1 MFANLFRKSGAHP
14 AQEVLDAFGR
24 VQGMITF
31 DLNGTI
37 LEVND
42 QFIAVM
48 GYSRDEL
55 IGQKHAMFLLGEEAS
70 SPAYKLFWEKLR
82 SGEAHV
88 DTFARRAKNGAR
100 LWLEAAYCPAY
111 GPDGVPNR
119 VVKFA
124 RDVTAQRNHNA
135 TIEGQIKAISK
146 STAVIEFDTK
156 GIILSANDNFL
167 KTVGY
172 TLNEIVGKHH
182 RMFMPDDAGQSADY
196 AAFWQDLA
204 QGRYCAGEFPRKT
217 KSGEICWLQ
226 ASYNPI
232 SDADG
237 KVFKVVKYATE
248 ITAQKRAAAQNW
260 GKLDAI
266 AKVQAVI
273 EFDLAGKI
281 LTANALFC
289 EAMGYQLEEIVGKHH
304 SIFVDAD
311 EVASDSYRAF
321 WDGLAAGEHRDG
333 EFPRRGKNGD
343 RVWIRGS
350 YNPILGPDK
359 KPFKV
364 VKYATNATP
373 RREAIDG
380 IKSALT
386 ALAEGDL
393 SYRLDIPFSP
403 EFDALRID
411 FNSASTQ
418 LNTAILSVIENAR
431 LIRTETLEI
440 SAASDNLSQRTEK
453 QAATLEETA
462 AAIDQLT
469 ASVRSASDLSARA
482 SQMVA
487 DTKKSAEHSGAV
499 VCDAVKAMDEIAESS
514 ARISKITGVID
525 EIAFQTNLLALN
537 AGVEAARA
545 GEAGRGFAVVAS
557 EVRALALR
565 SSDAA
570 REIADLIS
578 ASAEQVKRGVGL
590 VGNAGEALN
599 AIDAAVSQIHERV
612 AEIATSSRE
621 QAIGLGEIN
630 TAINELDQVTQQNA
644 AMFEETNAATRNL
657 QQETDMLNECTKQF
671 RTQEE
676 AAPAAVKAA

>member
-1 MFANLFRKSGAHP
+1 MLASLFRKSGAHP

-31 DLNGTI
+31 DLTGTI

-48 GYSRDEL
+48 GYSRAEL

-70 SPAYKLFWEKLR
+70 SPAYKIFWEKLR
-82 SGEAHV
+82 GGEAHV
-88 DTFARRAKNGAR
+88 DTFARRTKSGAR
-100 LWLEAAYCPAY
+100 VWLEAAYCPVL
-111 GPDGVPNR
+111 GPDGTPVK

-156 GIILSANDNFL
+156 GTILSANDNFL

-172 TLNEIVGKHH
+172 TLNEIVGTHH

-204 QGRYCAGEFPRKT
+204 QGKYRAGEFPRKT

-273 EFDLAGKI
+273 EFDLTGKI

-333 EFPRRGKNGD
+333 EFARRGKNGD

-373 RREAIDG
+373 RREAMDG

-418 LNTAILSVIENAR
+418 LNTAILNVIENAR

-676 AAPAAVKAA
+676 AAPTAVRAA

>member
-1 MFANLFRKSGAHP
+1 MLASLFRKSGAHP

-31 DLNGTI
+31 DLSGTI

-48 GYSRDEL
+48 GYSRAEL

-70 SPAYKLFWEKLR
+70 SPAYKIFWEKLR
-82 SGEAHV
+82 GGEAHI
-88 DTFARRAKNGAR
+88 DTFARRTKNGAR
-100 LWLEAAYCPAY
+100 VWLEAAYCPVL
-111 GPDGVPNR
+111 GPDRAPVK

-135 TIEGQIKAISK
+135 NIEGQIKAISK

-156 GIILSANDNFL
+156 GIILTANDNFL

-172 TLNEIVGKHH
+172 SLDEIVGKHH
-182 RMFMPDDAGQSADY
+182 RLFMPDDQVASADY
-196 AAFWQDLA
+196 VAFWQDLA
-204 QGRYCAGEFPRKT
+204 QGKYRAGEFPRKT

-273 EFDLAGKI
+273 EFDLTGKI

-289 EAMGYQLEEIVGKHH
+289 EAMGYQLDEIVGKHH

-311 EVASDSYRAF
+311 EVSSDSYRAF

-333 EFPRRGKNGD
+333 EFARRGKNGD

-418 LNTAILSVIENAR
+418 LNTAILNVIENAR

-612 AEIATSSRE
+612 AEIATSARE

-676 AAPAAVKAA
+676 AAPAAVRAA

>member
-1 MFANLFRKSGAHP
+1 
-14 AQEVLDAFGR
+14 
-24 VQGMITF
+24 
-31 DLNGTI
+31 
-37 LEVND
+37 
-42 QFIAVM
+42 
-48 GYSRDEL
+48 
-55 IGQKHAMFLLGEEAS
+55 
-70 SPAYKLFWEKLR
+70 
-82 SGEAHV
+82 
-88 DTFARRAKNGAR
+88 
-100 LWLEAAYCPAY
+100 
-111 GPDGVPNR
+111 
-119 VVKFA
+119 
-124 RDVTAQRNHNA
+124 
-135 TIEGQIKAISK
+135 
-146 STAVIEFDTK
+146 
-156 GIILSANDNFL
+156 
-167 KTVGY
+167 
-172 TLNEIVGKHH
+172 
-182 RMFMPDDAGQSADY
+182 
-196 AAFWQDLA
+196 
-204 QGRYCAGEFPRKT
+204 
-217 KSGEICWLQ
+217 
-226 ASYNPI
+226 
-232 SDADG
+232 
-237 KVFKVVKYATE
+237 
-248 ITAQKRAAAQNW
+248 
-260 GKLDAI
+260 
-266 AKVQAVI
+266 
-273 EFDLAGKI
+273 
-281 LTANALFC
+281 
-289 EAMGYQLEEIVGKHH
+289 MGYQLEEIVGKHH

-333 EFPRRGKNGD
+333 EFARRGKNGD

-373 RREAIDG
+373 RREAMDG

-418 LNTAILSVIENAR
+418 LNTAILNVIENAR

-676 AAPAAVKAA
+676 APPTAVRAA

>member
-31 DLNGTI
+31 DLTGTI

-48 GYSRDEL
+48 GYSRAEL
-55 IGQKHAMFLLGEEAS
+55 IGQKHAMFLLGDEAS
-70 SPAYKLFWEKLR
+70 SPAYKIFWEKLR
-82 SGEAHV
+82 GGEAHV

-100 LWLEAAYCPAY
+100 VWLEAAYCPVF
-111 GPDGVPNR
+111 GPDGVPNK
-119 VVKFA
+119 VVKIA
-124 RDVTAQRNHNA
+124 RDVTSQRNHNA

-146 STAVIEFDTK
+146 SSAVTEFDTK

-172 TLNEIVGKHH
+172 SLDEIVGKHH
-182 RMFMPDDAGQSADY
+182 RMFMPDDQVASADY

-204 QGRYCAGEFPRKT
+204 QGKYRAGEFPRKT

-281 LTANALFC
+281 LTANTLFC
-289 EAMGYQLEEIVGKHH
+289 DAMGYQLDEIVGKHH

-311 EVASDSYRAF
+311 EVASDAYRAF
-321 WDGLAAGEHRDG
+321 WEGLAAGELRDG

-482 SQMVA
+482 SQ
-487 DTKKSAEHSGAV
+487 SPPS
-499 VCDAVKAMDEIAESS
+499 
-514 ARISKITGVID
+514 R
-525 EIAFQTNLLALN
+525 
-537 AGVEAARA
+537 AAN
-545 GEAGRGFAVVAS
+545 
-557 EVRALALR
+557 
-565 SSDAA
+565 
-570 REIADLIS
+570 
-578 ASAEQVKRGVGL
+578 KRG
-590 VGNAGEALN
+590 
-599 AIDAAVSQIHERV
+599 
-612 AEIATSSRE
+612 
-621 QAIGLGEIN
+621 
-630 TAINELDQVTQQNA
+630 DQCS
-644 AMFEETNAATRNL
+644 M
-657 QQETDMLNECTKQF
+657 
-671 RTQEE
+671 
-676 AAPAAVKAA
+676 P